1 MILFDEIADRILP
14 MRPDIE
20 DRQAQLGFQV
30 AVRRLA
36 VDTYALQ
43 ETVTLEVLA
52 GTTRAEV
59 YGQDEDYDQDEDY
72 GQQIEKNCVCILK
85 GEARKLGSTADFD
98 GLEPL
103 NEGDYRQ
110 HSFSVTQDVG
120 PIIAYID
127 DGGAFV
133 PYFTP
138 EEHHE
143 VRLLVAYAPKGGD
156 FDFAPLNAECE
167 DAIVAGTLAYI
178 LRLPGKHQNLQLAE
192 NEDAKFNDYAA
203 DVRSRILIGIHG
215 YRRASSSNVV
225 PRRNAWN
232 KLR

>member
-14 MRPDIE
+14 MRPDIK

-36 VDTYALQ
+36 VDSLALQ
-43 ETVTLEVLA
+43 EVVALTLVA

-59 YGQDEDYDQDEDY
+59 YAPEV
-72 GQQIEKNCVCILK
+72 EKNCVCILK
-85 GEARKLGSTADFD
+85 GEARDLGSTADFE
-98 GLEPL
+98 GLESL

-110 HSFSVTQDVG
+110 SNLALTEDVG
-120 PIIAYID
+120 SVIAFVD

-138 EEHHE
+138 DVDHE
-143 VRLLVAYAPKGGD
+143 LRLLVAYAPKGGD
-156 FDFAPLNAECE
+156 FDSAPLNADAE

-192 NEDAKFNDYAA
+192 NEDGKFVDFAA
-203 DVRSRILIGIHG
+203 DVRSRMLLGIHG
-215 YRRASSSNVV
+215 YRRGGTSIIV

-232 KLR
+232 KLSR

>member
-1 MILFDEIADRILP
+1 MILFDEISDRILP

-43 ETVTLEVLA
+43 ETVTLNVLA

-59 YGQDEDYDQDEDY
+59 YGHN
-72 GQQIEKNCVCILK
+72 IEKNCVCILK

-110 HSFSVTQDVG
+110 HSFSVTQDEGSV
-120 PIIAYID
+120 IAYID

-138 EEHHE
+138 DEDHE

-156 FDFAPLNAECE
+156 FDSAPLNAECE

-192 NEDAKFNDYAA
+192 HEDAKFNDYAA
-203 DVRSRILIGIHG
+203 DVRRRVLIGIHG